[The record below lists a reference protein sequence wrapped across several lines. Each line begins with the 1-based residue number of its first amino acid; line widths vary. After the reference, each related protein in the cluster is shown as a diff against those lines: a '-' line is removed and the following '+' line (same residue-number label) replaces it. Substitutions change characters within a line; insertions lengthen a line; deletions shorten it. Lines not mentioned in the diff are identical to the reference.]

1 MHCLPGRS
9 QNGYRFKMTYK
20 SLTAVKKYLMRSK
33 LYRLYFTILVLFLNP
48 TAQSRDIGVGVSM
61 SVFLSFLSA
70 GMYRSDKVTWRW
82 LMS

>member
-48 TAQSRDIGVGVSM
+48 PHRAEISVS
-61 SVFLSFLSA
+61 VYRCPCFFLF
-70 GMYRSDKVTWRW
+70 YRPVCTGQTKLRGGG
-82 LMS
+82 